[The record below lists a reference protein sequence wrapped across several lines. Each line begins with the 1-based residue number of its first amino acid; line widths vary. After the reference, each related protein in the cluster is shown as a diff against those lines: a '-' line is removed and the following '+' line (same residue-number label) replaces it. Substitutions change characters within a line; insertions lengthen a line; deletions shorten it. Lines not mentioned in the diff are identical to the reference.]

1 MALAS
6 ASRPVFSLDETEP
19 TMDTP
24 VCRTCAKPQRGVVEF
39 RWSDGD
45 VVFECRDCGAFN
57 VVSEIARP
65 VSARPSHRHHL
76 RVTREFEAPVFGAI
90 VRVNSKEERAR

>member
-1 MALAS
+1 
-6 ASRPVFSLDETEP
+6 
-19 TMDTP
+19 
-24 VCRTCAKPQRGVVEF
+24 VEF

-45 VVFECRDCGAFN
+45 VVFECKDCGVFN

-76 RVTREFEAPVFGAI
+76 RVTREYQAPVFGAI
-90 VRVNSKEERAR
+90 VRVSAKEERAR